1 MITKIAWILLI
12 TVSVILILAISALF
26 WKPQASTE
34 KKTGQPQENFHP
46 SFLNEEEKENHS
58 LRKERYLQEISIR
71 WKDLEL
77 MLEKTELNHSL
88 LFHWKGLHGRKTVLF
103 AITEEEAGI
112 ALFEAVN
119 NLNLSSLI
127 PDLDFY
133 IALPLDENA
142 GEMSLEL
149 LTWFSEQNMNL
160 NLVIQSESGLSSMPG
175 FNGMEAGVGI
185 GEKPSLLY
193 EVRGDS
199 PESDWMASLDA
210 QNLFEPVWSEQAERM
225 YESIQKHLPWQ
236 IRLEIRFAFLYEKK
250 GMQDL
255 MTLLPASREWFLPK
269 LDKRGDHL
277 YVSAVNGQILKEADA
292 KLEASA
298 RAHSVSLNQV
308 QATRKRLF
316 CNPEGENYAMV
327 QDACETSLQLEAV
340 LPVLK
345 EKKENAE
352 DYTPVETICFSP
364 LCNGMMVS
372 ARGAVSFYENILRKG
387 M

>member
-1 MITKIAWILLI
+1 MITQIAWILLI

-26 WKPQASTE
+26 WKPQAYME
-34 KKTGQPQENFHP
+34 KKQTQPETFQP
-46 SFLNEEEKENHS
+46 SFFNEEETENHS
-58 LRKERYLQEISIR
+58 LRKERFLQEISIR

-88 LFHWKGLHGRKTVLF
+88 LFHWKGLHGKKTVLF
-103 AITEEEAGI
+103 TLREEEAGI

-119 NLNLSSLI
+119 NLNLSALI

-133 IALPLDENA
+133 IALPLDEDA

-149 LTWFSEQNMNL
+149 LTWFRNQNLSL
-160 NLVIQSESGLSSMPG
+160 NLVIRSESGLSSMPG
-175 FNGMEAGVGI
+175 FNGMEAGIGI
-185 GEKPSLLY
+185 GQKPSLLY
-193 EVRGDS
+193 EVRGDTA
-199 PESDWMASLDA
+199 ESDWMASLDA
-210 QNLFEPVWSEQAERM
+210 QNLFEPAWSQQAERM
-225 YESIQKHLPWQ
+225 YESIRKHLPWQ
-236 IRLEIRFAFLYEKK
+236 IRMEIRFAFLYGKK
-250 GMQDL
+250 GMRDL

-277 YVSAVNGQILKEADA
+277 YVSALNGQILKDA
-292 KLEASA
+292 GLKLEASA
-298 RAHSVSLNQV
+298 RAHSVFLNQV
-308 QATRKRLF
+308 QAVRKRLF

-327 QDACETSLQLEAV
+327 QDACETSLQLDAV
-340 LPVLK
+340 LPVLREK
-345 EKKENAE
+345 EENEE

-364 LCNGMMVS
+364 LCNGSAVT